1 MKKILVTGATGFVGA
16 NLVRRLVDENYQ
28 VYILK
33 RKNSNIWR
41 IKDLISKIS
50 TFDIDLLE
58 KQRLFKLVH
67 KIKPRVIFH
76 LANLGLYGGQDSSIE
91 ESIKVNLLGTVNLI
105 KSLDTV
111 NYECFINTGSSS
123 EYGTKVSPIKENDLC
138 EPSTNYALSKL
149 AGTIYAQAYAKQNK
163 KPLAT
168 LRLFSPFGPFDHPSR
183 FITQTILK
191 MFKNGDILI
200 KNPNTVRDYIYV
212 EDVVNAYLICMQNPH
227 KLSGEIF
234 NIGMGKQICL
244 KDVLKLL
251 IKKIG
256 SKSKIFY
263 ENSIKNENMMW
274 QADIK
279 KAKTKLGWYPKKN
292 LIRGFTETI
301 KWFKENLYFYG

>member
-149 AGTIYAQAYAKQNK
+149 AGTIYAQAYA
-163 KPLAT
+163 
-168 LRLFSPFGPFDHPSR
+168 
-183 FITQTILK
+183 
-191 MFKNGDILI
+191 
-200 KNPNTVRDYIYV
+200 
-212 EDVVNAYLICMQNPH
+212 
-227 KLSGEIF
+227 
-234 NIGMGKQICL
+234 
-244 KDVLKLL
+244 
-251 IKKIG
+251 
-256 SKSKIFY
+256 
-263 ENSIKNENMMW
+263 
-274 QADIK
+274 
-279 KAKTKLGWYPKKN
+279 
-292 LIRGFTETI
+292 
-301 KWFKENLYFYG
+301 